1 MMSRESARALLKKM
15 KGDQDFASKLL
26 NSKSDEERMNVVRSS
41 GFNFNSEEMRQVQE
55 ELSDEELDQLFGGN
69 AIAGCFIIK

>member
-26 NSKSDEERMNVVRSS
+26 NSKSDEERMNECGPLQR
-41 GFNFNSEEMRQVQE
+41 F
-55 ELSDEELDQLFGGN
+55 
-69 AIAGCFIIK
+69 